1 MAICLKILRAF
12 LFICLHGEPKDILP
26 GNSLPH
32 GAKCESMRTK
42 ITAYLNPTI
51 VFLGTKNAAV
61 LAFTLLEYLPVALSF
76 HCAGCL
82 LQHLGIGFHGC
93 TCGPALR

>member
-1 MAICLKILRAF
+1 MVSHKIFSLETVCLTVQSVK
-12 LFICLHGEPKDILP
+12 
-26 GNSLPH
+26 ST
-32 GAKCESMRTK
+32 RTK

-76 HCAGCL
+76 HCAGCSS
-82 LQHLGIGFHGC
+82 QHLGIGFHGC